1 MNNKIKEII
10 AIKGLKTTFVI
21 KKVGMSTSSFYEI
34 MNGKTVPNLKN
45 ARKIAEALG
54 VSLDEIFPRE

>member
-45 ARKIAEALG
+45 ARKIAETLG